1 MFDYKTYLKY
11 IRIIRQWLIAKNM
24 YQYYNLIK
32 IDIKKDFG
40 KRVRYYRK
48 QLGYSQIDLADKADI
63 TTQTLS
69 GIETGY
75 TFPSYPVFMKLVNA
89 LNVPI
94 VKLFLF
100 NDDLLTIDDKELQYL
115 IYEKFKDLDFEK
127 RKIILTIIDA
137 LKSD

>member
-1 MFDYKTYLKY
+1 
-11 IRIIRQWLIAKNM
+11 
-24 YQYYNLIK
+24 
-32 IDIKKDFG
+32 
-40 KRVRYYRK
+40 
-48 QLGYSQIDLADKADI
+48 
-63 TTQTLS
+63 
-69 GIETGY
+69 
-75 TFPSYPVFMKLVNA
+75 MKLVNA
-89 LNVPI
+89 LNVPV